1 MVFDRHR
8 PVPDN
13 QGLDHRLAQKG
24 AAPPMSPLFN
34 TYVRMPITLVRGEGA
49 WLYDD
54 QGQRYLDALS
64 GIAVCSLGH
73 AHPRIATALADQA
86 GKLIHTANIVHLR
99 EQEALADRLAEI
111 SGLDRAFIANS
122 GAEAIECALKL
133 ARRHAHARG
142 IQRPAVLVAS
152 DSFHGRTLAA
162 LSASGNT
169 GIQAGFGPL
178 VDGFVRVPYGDSA
191 AAAAAFAEHPDL
203 VAVLVEPIQGE
214 GGVRLPPDRY
224 LADLR
229 ALCDRH
235 QALLMLDEIQ
245 TGIGRTGRWFAY
257 QHIPGLRPDVV
268 TVAKALGNGVPIGA
282 CLARE
287 EVAALMPPGSHGT
300 TFGGNPLACR
310 VALEVLAIMSEQDI
324 PARAACAGERLLTAL
339 KAGLADHPEVREVRG
354 RGLMIGVELNQDCA
368 ELKDAAMARGLI
380 MNVTRG
386 NTIRL
391 LPPLIVDDAQIDRIA
406 ATVVDLVVEKFETA
420 AVG

>member
-1 MVFDRHR
+1 
-8 PVPDN
+8 
-13 QGLDHRLAQKG
+13 
-24 AAPPMSPLFN
+24 MSHLFN
-34 TYVRMPITLVRGEGA
+34 TYARMPITLVRGEGA
-49 WLYDD
+49 WLFDD
-54 QGQRYLDALS
+54 QGKRYLDALS

-73 AHPRIATALADQA
+73 AHPRIAAALADQA

-142 IQRPAVLVAS
+142 IERPAVLVAS

-162 LSASGNT
+162 LSASGNAA
-169 GIQAGFGPL
+169 IQAGFGPL
-178 VDGFVRVPYGDSA
+178 VEGFVRVPYGDA
-191 AAAAAFAEHPDL
+191 AAAARAFAEHPEL

-214 GGVRLPPDRY
+214 GGVRVPPGDY
-224 LADLR
+224 LSELR
-229 ALCDRH
+229 RLCDRH

-245 TGIGRTGRWFAY
+245 TGIGRTGRWFAF
-257 QHIPGLRPDVV
+257 QHTSGLLPDVV

-287 EVAALMPPGSHGT
+287 AVAELLPPGSHGT

-310 VALEVLAIMSEQDI
+310 VALEVLAIMREEDI
-324 PARAACAGERLLTAL
+324 PGRAARAGERLLSAL
-339 KAGLADHPEVREVRG
+339 RAGLADHPEVREVRG
-354 RGLMIGVELNQDCA
+354 RGLMIGVELSTDCA

-380 MNVTRG
+380 INVTRG

-391 LPPLIVDDAQIDRIA
+391 LPPLIIDDAQIDRIA
-406 ATVVDLVVEKFETA
+406 EVVIDVVSEKFA
-420 AVG
+420 AAALD